1 MTPTKFTSLTKKQ
14 RRLSFTKIKNKKEGV
29 KSPSFFIAKL
39 KSPLPSIKVE
49 LEGLELDK
57 DDFLVSSSVVVNHT
71 TGQNVMNKGDKVL
84 LVVVNGTYILI
95 DKVVNV

>member
-1 MTPTKFTSLTKKQ
+1 MSNVYNDLLEIMGGATKV
-14 RRLSFTKIKNKKEGV
+14 E
-29 KSPSFFIAKL
+29 PSFFIAKL